1 MVDVSCF
8 YGIHLDVCGLFGVV
22 VGVFDSLL
30 VVTFLPDFAVE
41 VRLFLG
47 AEGKSAFDE
56 LDGFLEWDQRGW
68 RQD

>member
-1 MVDVSCF
+1 MLDVSGF

-30 VVTFLPDFAVE
+30 VVAFLPDFAVE
-41 VRLFLG
+41 VRLLFG
-47 AEGKSAFDE
+47 AEGKSSFDE